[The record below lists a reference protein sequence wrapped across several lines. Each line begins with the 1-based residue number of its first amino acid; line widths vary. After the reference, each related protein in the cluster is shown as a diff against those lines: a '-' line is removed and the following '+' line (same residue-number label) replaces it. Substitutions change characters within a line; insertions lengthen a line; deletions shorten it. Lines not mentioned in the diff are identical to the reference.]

1 MSRPDTSTEAV
12 PKGLKVTLVTF
23 LLLCV
28 IGIISAWDLVEVFR
42 QTHVAPEEHESFCN
56 ISESMN
62 CDEVA
67 LHDEFSVVLGTPVAV
82 WAIAGYLFV
91 ALLCVLALVRARSR
105 FGLGFLFLFG
115 VFFVA
120 VSLWLV
126 YVMHFEIGSW
136 CIVCLAID
144 VINFSLFGL
153 SIAAIRISGS
163 STTEAIRSDF
173 KSLLT
178 RPLQTA
184 GLAVLGTGLLAAAW
198 FSGQELQDWIAQAR
212 AARRGAVEASGDSQS
227 SQVLYVSQKNERL
240 EEHAWSEKTKDT
252 PQKQACLEKE
262 AEAGA
267 PRALSIQ
274 VGTSE
279 EGYHWKGAENP
290 TIEIHEFTDFQCP
303 FCRNAHMLLNKLISR
318 YPNKLRVYHR
328 HLPLDHHCNSKLDR
342 PFHPRACE
350 LSRISV
356 CAGRQGRF
364 NEMVDY
370 LFHNSQT
377 IQSQNLTAQDIAKA
391 LELDLG
397 KFDCCMDD
405 PQSMG
410 PIQTDL
416 LAAGELNLRG
426 TPAYLINGQIYYG
439 KIPDEALKIL
449 DTSNP

>member
-28 IGIISAWDLVEVFR
+28 IGVISAWDLVEVFR

-91 ALLCVLALVRARSR
+91 ALLSVLALVRARSR

-115 VFFVA
+115 VFFVV

-144 VINFSLFGL
+144 VINVSLFGL
-153 SIAAIRISGS
+153 SIAAIRISERS
-163 STTEAIRSDF
+163 VTEAIRSDL
-173 KSLLT
+173 KSLVT

-184 GLAVLGTGLLAAAW
+184 GLAVLGAGLLAAAW
-198 FSGQELQDWIAQAR
+198 FSGQHLQDWIAQAR
-212 AARRGAVEASGDSQS
+212 AARQSSVEASGDSQS

-240 EEHAWSEKTKDT
+240 EERAWSEKTQDT
-252 PQKQACLEKE
+252 PKKEACLEKE

-267 PRALSIQ
+267 PPALSVQ
-274 VGTSE
+274 VGTSD
-279 EGYHWKGAENP
+279 EGYPWKGAAHP

-303 FCRNAHMLLNKLISR
+303 FCRDAHMLLNKLVSR

-328 HLPLDHHCNSKLDR
+328 HLPLDHHCNSKLDK

-350 LSRISV
+350 LSRVAV
-356 CAGRQGRF
+356 CASRQGRF
-364 NEMVDY
+364 HEMADY

-377 IQSQNLTAQDIAKA
+377 IRSQNLSAQDIAKA
-391 LELDLG
+391 LALDLG
-397 KFDCCMDD
+397 KFNCCMDD
-405 PQSMG
+405 PQSMR
-410 PIQTDL
+410 PIEADL
-416 LAAGELNLRG
+416 SAAAKLNLRG
-426 TPAYLINGQIYYG
+426 TPAFLINGQVYYG
-439 KIPDEALKIL
+439 KIPNDALKIL
-449 DTSNP
+449 DTTKP